1 MPGYGCWVRWGEKGG
16 QRMKY
21 VPVLRFRD
29 QERLVLKNITLSQKT
44 MPLIEIVKPSPNGNL
59 KGTFGEI
66 YQSEL
71 NHISVPFMID
81 FPTHLNTSKTEAAI
95 QNFLRPLQ
103 VNQQAKNNALL
114 SLSHIHNVIPVISY
128 NPVVPYQPN
137 SIVND
142 ATLLRKTYRRLAFR
156 VFDRNINSIINDI
169 ERIITTHDILVF
181 DIDDAP
187 HGSPALQTK
196 YQRIL
201 QVKQNKNCQT
211 VVTRS
216 AIPSNIYNTGLI
228 DDTPITSIDNSLLTA
243 YLGYH
248 FDAFGDFAGLK
259 NDLPSTGGTISP
271 GLIFYS
277 WHTNTF
283 VGYKGRTKNL
293 SEFQTHIGPML
304 INSTYWGNYS
314 QSHHQNCP
322 GCKKIQAI
330 VSRQITSGN
339 QATWK
344 GITLAHYLYTM
355 EEFL

>member
-1 MPGYGCWVRWGEKGG
+1 
-16 QRMKY
+16 MKY

-29 QERLVLKNITLSQKT
+29 QERLVLKSITLSQKT
-44 MPLIEIVKPSPNGNL
+44 MPLIEIVKPTPNGNL
-59 KGTFGEI
+59 NGTFGQI
-66 YQSEL
+66 HQKEL
-71 NHISVPFMID
+71 SHLNVPFMVD
-81 FPTHLNTSKTEAAI
+81 FPTHLNTSRTEATI

-103 VNQQAKNNALL
+103 VSQQAKNSALL
-114 SLSHIHNVIPVISY
+114 SLSHISNVIPVISH
-128 NPVVPYQPN
+128 NPFVPYLAN

-142 ATLLRKTYRRLAFR
+142 ATLLRKTYSRLAFR
-156 VFDRNINSIINDI
+156 VFSQNINSIINDV
-169 ERIITTHDILVF
+169 ERTISIGDILVF

-187 HGSPALQTK
+187 HVSPALQLQ
-196 YQRIL
+196 YQQIL

-211 VVTRS
+211 VIIRS
-216 AIPSNIYNTGLI
+216 AIPSNIYNTGLVN
-228 DDTPITSIDNSLLTA
+228 DTPITSINNSLLTA

-259 NDLPSTGGTISP
+259 NDLPSTGGIISP

-277 WHTNTF
+277 WHTNSYA
-283 VGYKGRTKNL
+283 GYKGRTKVL
-293 SEFQTHIGPML
+293 SEFQAHIGPTL
-304 INSTYWGNYS
+304 IKSTYWNNYS
-314 QSHHQNCP
+314 QPHHQNCP

-330 VSRQITSGN
+330 VSRQTTSGN